1 VERFFEALFARDP
14 SGRSWLPALL
24 AAAPHGRGALGELV
38 DEPGWIEI
46 PLAVRGASGRL
57 ACLDYRVA
65 PARELLAWYVD
76 HPAELTWP
84 VDTRPSPAVERLR
97 RALIEDDPAGARAR
111 AQDRAHELIKTA
123 SPFTADWWRF
133 EPSAALDCVL
143 LTDRLA
149 LTIEGDAGS
158 PASDW
163 YPGRTQLVRDLE
175 AAKHLATG
183 RRFATLVLSD
193 EPRPDAI
200 DEQLEVGAPHVSEAE
215 RDELRAGYLGDLTW
229 AQARAAVGLGD

>member
-24 AAAPHGRGALGELV
+24 AAAPHGRAALGELV
-38 DEPGWIEI
+38 DEPGSIEV
-46 PLAVRGASGRL
+46 PLAVLGASGRL
-57 ACLDYRVA
+57 ACFDYRVA
-65 PARELLAWYVD
+65 PARRLLAWYVD
-76 HPAELTWP
+76 HPQELTWP
-84 VDTRPSPAVERLR
+84 VDIQPSPTVDRLR
-97 RALIEDDPAGARAR
+97 RALIDDDPPGARAR
-111 AQDRAHELIKTA
+111 AQDRANELIKTA

-149 LTIEGDAGS
+149 LTIERDPLS

-163 YPGRTQLVRDLE
+163 YPARTQLVRDLE

-193 EPRPDAI
+193 QPPPDGI
-200 DEQLEVGAPHVSEAE
+200 DEQVVVGAPHLSESE
-215 RDELRAGYLGDLTW
+215 RDELRAGYLGSLTW
-229 AQARAAVGLGD
+229 AQATEAVA

>member
-1 VERFFEALFARDP
+1 VERLFEALFARDP
-14 SGRSWLPALL
+14 SGGSWLPALL
-24 AAAPHGRGALGELV
+24 AAAPHGRDTLGELV

-57 ACLDYRVA
+57 ACFDYRVA
-65 PARELLAWYVD
+65 PARKLLAWYVD

-84 VDTRPSPAVERLR
+84 ADTRLSPTVDRLR
-97 RALIEDDPAGARAR
+97 RALIDDDPPGARAR

-149 LTIEGDAGS
+149 LTIESDPGS

-193 EPRPDAI
+193 EPPPDSI
-200 DEQLEVGAPHVSEAE
+200 DDQLPVGAPHLSESA
-215 RDELRAGYLGDLTW
+215 RDELRAGYLGTLTW
-229 AQARAAVGLGD
+229 AQAAEAVGPTG